1 MAVFMKANDLKKGM
15 AIRVDKQTIVI
26 KQVTVQSP
34 SSRSGNTLY
43 KTRGQNVVTR
53 QKFERSFK
61 SDEAVEAVDFSR
73 RPVQLLFRDTEAC
86 TFMDSESFEQF
97 ILPVEMIQDEL
108 LYITDG
114 LNGIQGMVADEVV
127 LGIEIPPT
135 VALEVIECAPVIKGA
150 SASARTKP
158 ATLATGL
165 VVQVPEYMAQGD
177 MIKVNTETGTFMSR
191 V

>member
-1 MAVFMKANDLKKGM
+1 MKANDLKKGM

-97 ILPVEMIQDEL
+97 VLPVEMIQDEL

-135 VALEVIECAPVIKGA
+135 VILEVIECAPVIKGA

-158 ATLATGL
+158 ATLTTGL

-177 MIKVNTETGTFMSR
+177 MIKVNTESGTFMSR

>member
-1 MAVFMKANDLKKGM
+1 MKANDLKKGM

-97 ILPVEMIQDEL
+97 VLPVEMIQDEL

-135 VALEVIECAPVIKGA
+135 VTLEVIECAPVIKGA

>member
-1 MAVFMKANDLKKGM
+1 MKVNDLKKGM

-34 SSRSGNTLY
+34 ASRSGNTLY

-61 SDEAVEAVDFSR
+61 SDEVVELVDFSR
-73 RPVQLLFRDTEAC
+73 RPVQLLFRDSEAC
-86 TFMDSESFEQF
+86 TFMDNESFEQF
-97 ILPVEMIQDEL
+97 VLPIAMIEDEL

-114 LNGIQGMVADEVV
+114 MEGIQGMVADEEV
-127 LGIEIPPT
+127 LGIEIPPS
-135 VALEVIECAPVIKGA
+135 VVLEVIECAPVIKGG
-150 SASARTKP
+150 SATARTKP
-158 ATLATGL
+158 ATLSTGL

-177 MIKVNTETGTFMSR
+177 SIKVNTETGDFMSR